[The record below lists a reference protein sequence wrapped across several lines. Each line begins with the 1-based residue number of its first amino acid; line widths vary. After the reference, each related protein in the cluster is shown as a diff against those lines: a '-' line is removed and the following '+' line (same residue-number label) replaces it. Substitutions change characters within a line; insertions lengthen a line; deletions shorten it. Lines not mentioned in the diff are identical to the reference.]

1 MLEML
6 EIEIYPLGDWE
17 PVQTIFSHQS
27 IDRLPPHL
35 VILVECPI
43 IPRDLG
49 PILNKL
55 QLLLENLPN
64 QLPLKPISITVPD
77 ASHYASLICFKPD
90 DELVDL
96 TGSEAGALNVHL
108 EHVFGYSAARAMVQ
122 VDQPLL
128 SARAETVAGNHRV
141 TIDEAFDN
149 W

>member
-1 MLEML
+1 M
-6 EIEIYPLGDWE
+6 
-17 PVQTIFSHQS
+17 
-27 IDRLPPHL
+27 
-35 VILVECPI
+35 ECPI

-49 PILNKL
+49 PILDKL
-55 QLLLENLPN
+55 QLLLESLPN
-64 QLPLKPISITVPD
+64 QLPLKPITVPD

-96 TGSEAGALNVHL
+96 TGSKACALNVHL

-122 VDQPLL
+122 V
-128 SARAETVAGNHRV
+128 SARAETVAGNHKV